1 MFLLHRVDTL
11 SLRIEAPSSIC
22 SYMTESY
29 LATGNSLI
37 DKKLTRLHLNQ
48 LFPSIAL
55 LAFVVTSLSC
65 ATKVE
70 PPTDYQKTSTINRI
84 MNSWVGHYQSELI
97 AAWGPPTKIAPD
109 GEGGNII
116 VYESLKGTWGDTKDK
131 HVVGGAQYPTQAR
144 QSGYAATRTF
154 YADER
159 GIIRSWKWSGL

>member
-1 MFLLHRVDTL
+1 MAGFRVGVSDPIIAARPTAEAFSRIDYL
-11 SLRIEAPSSIC
+11 SAVAR
-22 SYMTESY
+22 
-29 LATGNSLI
+29 GVDSLWVP
-37 DKKLTRLHLNQ
+37 DHLNQ

-65 ATKVE
+65 ATKAE

-97 AAWGPPTKIAPD
+97 AAWGPPTKIMPD
-109 GEGGNII
+109 GKGGNIM

-131 HVVGGAQYPTQAR
+131 HIAGGAQYPTQPR

>member
-1 MFLLHRVDTL
+1 
-11 SLRIEAPSSIC
+11 
-22 SYMTESY
+22 MTESY

-97 AAWGPPTKIAPD
+97 AAWGPPMKIMPD
-109 GEGGNII
+109 GKGGNIM
-116 VYESLKGTWGDTKDK
+116 VYESLKGT
-131 HVVGGAQYPTQAR
+131 YN
-144 QSGYAATRTF
+144 
-154 YADER
+154 
-159 GIIRSWKWSGL
+159 